1 MLINTNRHKSALLIL
16 TIFVVILLLFSVK
29 QTFLIL
35 NLKKEL
41 LESKPNGVINETAD
55 DLLNSD
61 LNCPYYTDKDIE
73 LAFANEVSIA
83 YPPKPLEQR
92 VLVFPDQFFDPNAD
106 TFDGE
111 FIYSTGGSKQI
122 KIEMIDVSGDGVEE
136 QIVSI
141 NTAMNRTPHVALIVK
156 DGKIIFKE
164 TGAQTYIYEAG
175 NGRFK
180 VHKTIDHLSG
190 EEIVT
195 SYSINKDNEIIP
207 LWEQKLCNVRMRN
220 N

>member
-1 MLINTNRHKSALLIL
+1 MLINTNRQKSAILIL

-55 DLLNSD
+55 DFLNSD

-92 VLVFPDQFFDPNAD
+92 VLVFPDQSFDPNAD
-106 TFDGE
+106 EFDGDL
-111 FIYSTGGSKQI
+111 IYSTDGK
-122 KIEMIDVSGDGVEE
+122 KHIEIEAIDISGDGVEE

-164 TGAQTYIYEAG
+164 TGAQTYIFEAG

-180 VHKTIDHLSG
+180 VHRTIDHLSG
-190 EEIVT
+190 EEIIT
-195 SYSINKDNEIIP
+195 SYSINKNHEIIP
-207 LWEQKLCNVRMRN
+207 LWEQKLCNVRVREN
-220 N
+220 

>member
-55 DLLNSD
+55 DFLNSD

-92 VLVFPDQFFDPNAD
+92 VLVFPDQSFDPNAD
-106 TFDGE
+106 EFDGDL
-111 FIYSTGGSKQI
+111 IYSTDGK
-122 KIEMIDVSGDGVEE
+122 KHIEIEAIDISGDGVEE

-164 TGAQTYIYEAG
+164 TGAQTYIFEAG

-180 VHKTIDHLSG
+180 VHRTIDHLSG
-190 EEIVT
+190 EEIIT
-195 SYSINKDNEIIP
+195 SYSINKNHEIIP
-207 LWEQKLCNVRMRN
+207 LWEQKLCNVRVREN
-220 N
+220 